1 MDQAANQLALALA
14 ILPGVPGEIEAYRS
28 TGPATLLQLYD
39 KTEDR
44 LLALVPR
51 GDVHK
56 DSALVI
62 PVRNEERGGYD
73 VACHVTEMYYESD
86 AHSRVELEVTSVSRL
101 KPFRAVARAH
111 LSQLALVAVVAGAE
125 LNQGDEFDARLADI
139 SQSGFALSTER
150 HLERG
155 DLITMTTQL
164 DSAVLRVQARCVQ
177 VAPAPYGRR
186 RIGCQIIDAD
196 RSASLQL
203 SRFLERQPVEPA
215 DRRGSDRG
223 DKAA

>member
-1 MDQAANQLALALA
+1 VDQAANQLALAVA
-14 ILPGVPGEIEAYRS
+14 ILPGVPGEVEAYRS
-28 TGPATLLQLYD
+28 TGPATVLQLYD
-39 KTEDR
+39 TTEDR
-44 LLALVPR
+44 LLAVVPR
-51 GDVHK
+51 GDVHQ

-73 VACHVTEMYYESD
+73 VACHVVEMYYESGS
-86 AHSRVELEVTSVSRL
+86 HSRAELEVTSVSRL

-125 LNQGDEFDARLADI
+125 LSHGIEFDARLADI
-139 SQSGFALSTER
+139 SQTGFALLTER

-164 DSAVLRVQARCVQ
+164 DTAVLRVKARCVQ
-177 VAPAPYGRR
+177 VALAPYGRR

-196 RSASLQL
+196 SSSSLQL
-203 SRFLERQPVEPA
+203 SRFLERQPTEPA
-215 DRRGSDRG
+215 DRRSADRG
-223 DKAA
+223 SKAA